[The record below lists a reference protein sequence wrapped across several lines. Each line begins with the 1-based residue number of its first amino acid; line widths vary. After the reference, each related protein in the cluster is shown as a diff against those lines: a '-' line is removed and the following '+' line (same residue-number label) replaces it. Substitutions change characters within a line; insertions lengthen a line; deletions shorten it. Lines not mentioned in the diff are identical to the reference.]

1 MKDNTS
7 MLRLLLS
14 LGADSNLTGGLYHT
28 ALQAACLQ
36 PKDDDD
42 DNEPARGEENDWEDD
57 KTDDGVNRDDDSE
70 DEAVDSSNDDEKG
83 GSTAEED
90 AAEENEKD
98 EDQDDGKSAYEI
110 LVEAGADVNANGGK
124 FGTALQT
131 AHSYVS
137 STTKPY
143 NKLYCLV

>member
-1 MKDNTS
+1 VKDNTS

-70 DEAVDSSNDDEKG
+70 DEAVDSSNDDD
-83 GSTAEED
+83 TAEED